1 MSSIGMGNSSFR
13 DQATIL
19 TILSGIGEARAESPP
34 TRSTSGRMLRK
45 FFVFDRLGIY
55 VTIRSHLD
63 TRRTDR
69 VFKAV
74 GDRTRRRMLDLLA
87 ERPRTTGELSAAFPR
102 LSRFAVM
109 KHLGVLK
116 AAGLL
121 IVSRDGRKRWN
132 ALNPVPLRDVL
143 RRWLGRHEQLWAD
156 ALLDIR
162 DAAEAAPRP
171 VKREGDAS

>member
-1 MSSIGMGNSSFR
+1 
-13 DQATIL
+13 
-19 TILSGIGEARAESPP
+19 
-34 TRSTSGRMLRK
+34 
-45 FFVFDRLGIY
+45 
-55 VTIRSHLD
+55 
-63 TRRTDR
+63 
-69 VFKAV
+69 
-74 GDRTRRRMLDLLA
+74 MLDLLA